1 MSSQTMNEF
10 FENPKLRRFYIGG
23 AWVEPDGTET
33 HAVIDPATE
42 KPLAEITMG
51 SPKDIDRA
59 VAAAHAAFETFS
71 VLGKADRI
79 DLLKGVLAIYMRRAP
94 ELANVMTREMGA
106 PIRRTTDYM
115 INVGRI
121 HQEEII
127 RILEERAFETRRGTT
142 RIRREPIGVC
152 ALITPWNAPITQILS
167 KVAPALAAGCTMVL
181 KPSEVSPFN
190 AHILAEIL
198 DEAGLA
204 PGVFNLVN
212 GSGQVVGEA
221 LSNHPLVDMVSFT
234 GSTGA
239 GISVA
244 RSAAATVKRVHQE
257 LGGKSANL
265 VLDDVDL
272 QTAISGAVR
281 GCYANSGQSCV
292 APSRLLV
299 PDSLYEAAVA
309 IAKDTAASVVVGDPL
324 DPTTELGPLASAAQ
338 YGRVQAF
345 IKSGIDEGA
354 ELIAGG
360 LERPDGV
367 TTGYFARP
375 TVFGKVS
382 IDMTVA
388 RQEIFGPVLCIMTYR
403 DEDEAVRIAND
414 TTFGL
419 AAHVQCRD
427 LERAEG
433 IAARLRAGYVYVN
446 YSAPDYSAP
455 FGGYKQSGNGR
466 EYGEW
471 GLEAFL
477 ELKSIVGVA
486 G

>member
-1 MSSQTMNEF
+1 MNEF
-10 FENPKLRRFYIGG
+10 FENPKLCRFYIDG
-23 AWVEPDGTET
+23 AWVEPDSTQA

-42 KPLAEITMG
+42 KPLADIAMG
-51 SPKDIDRA
+51 SGKDIDRA
-59 VAAAHAAFETFS
+59 VTAARAAFDTYS
-71 VLGKADRI
+71 VLSKSEKI
-79 DLLKGVLAIYMRRAP
+79 DLLKRVLAIYTRRGR
-94 ELANVMTREMGA
+94 ELAYVMTREMGA

-127 RILEERAFETRRGTT
+127 RLLEQRDFETRRGST
-142 RIRREPIGVC
+142 RIRREPVGVC

-198 DEAGLA
+198 DEAGLP

-212 GSGQVVGEA
+212 GSGHVVGEA
-221 LSNHPLVDMVSFT
+221 LANHPQVDMISFT
-234 GSTGA
+234 GSTAA

-272 QTAISGAVR
+272 RTAISGAVR

-292 APSRLLV
+292 SPSRLLV
-299 PDSLYEAAVA
+299 PEHLYDAAVA
-309 IAKDTAASVVVGDPL
+309 IAKDTAEAFITGDPL
-324 DPTTELGPLASAAQ
+324 DVETELGPLANAAQ
-338 YGRVQAF
+338 YSRVQML

-354 ELIAGG
+354 ELITGG
-360 LERPDGV
+360 LGRPDGV
-367 TTGYFARP
+367 KTGYFTRP

-382 IDMTVA
+382 VDMAIAT
-388 RQEIFGPVLCIMTYR
+388 QEIFGPVLCIMTYR

-414 TTFGL
+414 TAFGL

-427 LERAEG
+427 LERAER

-471 GLEAFL
+471 GLEAFH
-477 ELKSIVGVA
+477 ELKSIVGVSE
-486 G
+486 